1 MRIRAGSGGGAARRA
16 VLRKGEDTYP
26 VDYKGIS
33 FSSCSALQA
42 SQQAVPRARPL
53 PGISASVQRSKK
65 NEIISKKVLTN
76 LKKKLY
82 LKKFSLLN
90 FSLFILSYTLL
101 NNFLSILFLQAM
113 MKIGERIRDLRQ
125 LSNLTQEELA
135 ERANLT
141 KGFIS
146 QIERDLT
153 SISLDSLFQILE
165 ALDENISDFFRETS
179 KEKIVYGVQDRVA
192 IEKEKIEKF
201 ELLVPGSTNR
211 RLEPILLT
219 LLKGEATPKER
230 PHEGEEFGFVLR
242 GRINLRFGREIL
254 KLKSGECFYLSA
266 EKEHW
271 LHNTGSKEALILWI
285 SSPPSF

>member
-1 MRIRAGSGGGAARRA
+1 
-16 VLRKGEDTYP
+16 
-26 VDYKGIS
+26 
-33 FSSCSALQA
+33 
-42 SQQAVPRARPL
+42 
-53 PGISASVQRSKK
+53 
-65 NEIISKKVLTN
+65 
-76 LKKKLY
+76 
-82 LKKFSLLN
+82 
-90 FSLFILSYTLL
+90 
-101 NNFLSILFLQAM
+101 
-113 MKIGERIRDLRQ
+113 MKIGERIRNLRQ
-125 LSNLTQEELA
+125 SSNLTQEELA

-153 SISLDSLFQILE
+153 SISLDSLAQILE
-165 ALDENISDFFRETS
+165 ALDENISDFFREAS
-179 KEKIVYGVQDRVA
+179 EEKIIYREKDRVV

-219 LLKGEATPKER
+219 LRKGEATPKEN
-230 PHEGEEFGFVLR
+230 PHEGEEFGLVLR

-254 KLKSGECFYLSA
+254 KLKKGECFYFSA

-271 LHNTGSKEALILWI
+271 FHNSGSKEAVILWI

>member
-1 MRIRAGSGGGAARRA
+1 
-16 VLRKGEDTYP
+16 
-26 VDYKGIS
+26 
-33 FSSCSALQA
+33 
-42 SQQAVPRARPL
+42 
-53 PGISASVQRSKK
+53 
-65 NEIISKKVLTN
+65 
-76 LKKKLY
+76 
-82 LKKFSLLN
+82 
-90 FSLFILSYTLL
+90 
-101 NNFLSILFLQAM
+101 
-113 MKIGERIRDLRQ
+113 MKIGERIKNLRQ

-153 SISLDSLFQILE
+153 SISLDSLVQILD
-165 ALDENISDFFRETS
+165 ALDENISDFFKEAS
-179 KEKIVYGVQDRVA
+179 QEKIVYREKDRVA
-192 IEKEKIEKF
+192 IEKEKIDKF

-219 LLKGEATPKER
+219 LKKGEATPKEK

-242 GRINLRFGREIL
+242 GRVNLRFGKEVL
-254 KLKSGECFYLSA
+254 KLKKGVCFYVWA

-271 LHNTGSKEALILWI
+271 LHNSGSKEALILWI

>member
-1 MRIRAGSGGGAARRA
+1 
-16 VLRKGEDTYP
+16 
-26 VDYKGIS
+26 
-33 FSSCSALQA
+33 
-42 SQQAVPRARPL
+42 
-53 PGISASVQRSKK
+53 
-65 NEIISKKVLTN
+65 
-76 LKKKLY
+76 
-82 LKKFSLLN
+82 
-90 FSLFILSYTLL
+90 
-101 NNFLSILFLQAM
+101 
-113 MKIGERIRDLRQ
+113 MKIGERIRNLRQ
-125 LSNLTQEELA
+125 SSNLTQEELA

-153 SISLDSLFQILE
+153 SISLDSLAQILE
-165 ALDENISDFFRETS
+165 ALDENMSDFFREAS
-179 KEKIVYGVQDRVA
+179 EEKIIYQEKDRVA

-219 LLKGEATPKER
+219 LRKGESTPKEK

-242 GRINLRFGREIL
+242 GRINLRFGKEIL
-254 KLKSGECFYLSA
+254 KLKKGECFYLSA

-271 LHNTGSKEALILWI
+271 LQNSGSKEVVILWI